1 MDSQLPLN
9 NNFQDLLA
17 YLEARNPIL
26 SPILSPI
33 FSASP
38 ENFEN
43 FKNFENFDNI
53 FKDLLNSLDNII
65 PSIINPSTIN
75 PSTITLL
82 TPISIL
88 DPINIEK
95 SKKKK

>member
-1 MDSQLPLN
+1 MDSQLPLD

-26 SPILSPI
+26 SPLPSPLL
-33 FSASP
+33 SASP

-43 FKNFENFDNI
+43 FENFNKIFENS
-53 FKDLLNSLDNII
+53 LNSLNNII
-65 PSIINPSTIN
+65 PYSIN
-75 PSTITLL
+75 PSTITLS

-88 DPINIEK
+88 DPINIEE
-95 SKKKK
+95 SKKKE

>member
-1 MDSQLPLN
+1 MDSQLPLD

-26 SPILSPI
+26 SPIPSPI
-33 FSASP
+33 LSASP

-43 FKNFENFDNI
+43 FENFDKI
-53 FKDLLNSLDNII
+53 FEDSLNSLDNII
-65 PSIINPSTIN
+65 PYSIN

-82 TPISIL
+82 TLIPIL
-88 DPINIEK
+88 DLINIEK
-95 SKKKK
+95 SKKKE